1 MNTIIL
7 RKIVE
12 GTPRKELGMMQNIRK
27 RKESKRKEQGKAR
40 FDKEK
45 LVKLK
50 KEKKE
55 EKEENIGK
63 LKKKLERKQNKKFKK
78 QMKKEKDKPEEKY
91 SDISRRKRMKVWML
105 VVALIS
111 CLFIGRIAWIQ
122 FVMGEELK
130 QMAYEQQS
138 LDRAVNPRRGTIY
151 DATGKTILAVSSTVN
166 TITVNP
172 NNISKENKEKVARAL
187 SNIFELDYETVL
199 KKVKKNTSIETI
211 VRRIEKKKADEL
223 RIWMEDNGI
232 TVGIN
237 IDEDT
242 KRYYPY
248 NSLAS
253 QVIGFCGSDNQGLD
267 GIEAIYEE
275 ELQGEKGRITKV
287 TDANGG
293 EIEGE
298 GENYISAIDG
308 NDLVI
313 SIDATI
319 QGIAE
324 KYLKEACI
332 DNVCTD
338 GGNIIIMNPKTGD
351 ILAMAGYPNYNLN
364 EPYETTIE
372 ELKGNWDNLS
382 ESDQIKEMQKVW
394 RNKAVADTYEPGS
407 TFKLI
412 TTSAALEE
420 GITTTDKEGEFCCT
434 GGITIAGV
442 RISCWRYYNP
452 HGSES
457 LRQALMNSC
466 NPVFIGLGQEIG
478 VSKYYDY
485 LEKFGLLK
493 RTGIDLPGEAGSIFL
508 KEDKVGPVE
517 LATISFGQRF
527 EITPIQMITA
537 VSTIANKETY
547 VKPRIVKQ
555 IIDSQT
561 GEITNIPVE
570 ETEKV
575 ISKETA
581 EGVLSMMGSVVAQGT
596 GKNAQVQGYSI
607 GGKTG
612 TSEDGVNT
620 GKYVTSFVGV
630 APVSDPEVVI
640 LITLYNPTGEGGH
653 QGGGVAAPIASQV
666 LGEVLPYLEIQQDNI
681 SEEDIKKEVE
691 VPNVVGMTISEAK
704 KVLEEAGVGISYE
717 EVEEDI
723 SEKIVT
729 SQVPVGGIKI
739 YEGTNV
745 VIEYGEK

>member
-1 MNTIIL
+1 MKNKTEKIL
-7 RKIVE
+7 K
-12 GTPRKELGMMQNIRK
+12 P
-27 RKESKRKEQGKAR
+27 R
-40 FDKEK
+40 FDRIQVNKIKRSEK
-45 LVKLK
+45 GQYNV
-50 KEKKE
+50 ESVE
-55 EKEENIGK
+55 K
-63 LKKKLERKQNKKFKK
+63 LKKKFENKQNKKYKTQIK
-78 QMKKEKDKPEEKY
+78 QSLNNKLKQNEKN
-91 SDISRRKRMKVWML
+91 SDMSRKRRLKVCIIL
-105 VVALIS
+105 VIVLAI
-111 CLFIGRIAWIQ
+111 LFIMRIAWIQ
-122 FVMGEELK
+122 FIDGDKLK
-130 QMAYEQQS
+130 QMALEQQS
-138 LDRAVNPRRGTIY
+138 LDREINPRRGTIY
-151 DATGKTILAVSSTVN
+151 DATGKNVLAISSTVN

-172 NNISKENKEKVARAL
+172 NNISKENKEKVAEAL
-187 SNIFELDYETVL
+187 SNIFELDYEKVL
-199 KKVKKNTSIETI
+199 KKVKKNSSIETI
-211 VRRIEKKKADEL
+211 AKRVDKEKADEL
-223 RIWMEDNGI
+223 RIWMADNNI
-232 TVGIN
+232 EIGIN

-275 ELQGEKGRITKV
+275 ELQGKKGRITKV

-293 EIEGE
+293 EIENE
-298 GENYISAIDG
+298 GENYIPATDG
-308 NDLVI
+308 NDLVL

-332 DNVCTD
+332 DNKCTD
-338 GGNIIIMNPKTGD
+338 GGNIIVMNPKTGD
-351 ILAMAGYPNYNLN
+351 ILAMAGYPDYNLN
-364 EPYETTIE
+364 EPYDTIIE
-372 ELKGNWDNLS
+372 DLKPNWDNMS
-382 ESDQIKEMQKVW
+382 ETEQIKEIQKVW

-407 TFKLI
+407 TFKLV
-412 TTSAALEE
+412 TASAALEE

-434 GGITIAGV
+434 GGITVAGV

-457 LRQALMNSC
+457 LREALKNSC

-485 LEKFGLLK
+485 LEKFGLLR

-508 KEDKVGPVE
+508 KEEKVGPVE

-537 VSTIANKETY
+537 VSTIANKGVY

-555 IIDSQT
+555 IINSET
-561 GEITNIPVE
+561 GEVE
-570 ETEKV
+570 DLPIEEKDRV

-581 EGVLSMMGSVVAQGT
+581 EGILSMMETVVAEGT

-620 GKYVTSFVGV
+620 GKYVTSFVGI
-630 APVSDPEVVI
+630 APVSDPEVVV

-653 QGGGVAAPIASQV
+653 QGGGVAAPVGSQV
-666 LGEVLPYLEIQQDNI
+666 LGEILPYLEVQKNDI
-681 SEEDIKKEVE
+681 SEE
-691 VPNVVGMTISEAK
+691 
-704 KVLEEAGVGISYE
+704 
-717 EVEEDI
+717 
-723 SEKIVT
+723 
-729 SQVPVGGIKI
+729 
-739 YEGTNV
+739 
-745 VIEYGEK
+745 

>member
-1 MNTIIL
+1 M
-7 RKIVE
+7 KI
-12 GTPRKELGMMQNIRK
+12 KK
-27 RKESKRKEQGKAR
+27 RKENKRKNNEKTR
-40 FDKEK
+40 FDKEE
-45 LVKLK
+45 LLKLK
-50 KEKKE
+50 KHEKEKKE
-55 EKEENIGK
+55 NIDK
-63 LKKKLERKQNKKFKK
+63 LKRKVEKNKNKKFKEQLK
-78 QMKKEKDKPEEKY
+78 IDKIKIEEKY
-91 SDISRRKRMKVWML
+91 SDISRRKRFKFCL
-105 VVALIS
+105 IFVVIIF
-111 CLFIGRIAWIQ
+111 FIFIFRLAWIQ
-122 FVMGEELK
+122 FVDGNKLK
-130 QMAYEQQS
+130 EMAYEQQS
-138 LDRAVNPRRGTIY
+138 LDRAINPRRGTIY

-172 NNISKENKEKVARAL
+172 NNIAKEDKEKVATAL
-187 SNIFELDYETVL
+187 SNIFELNYETVL
-199 KKVKKNTSIETI
+199 KKVKRNTSIETI
-211 VRRIEKKKADEL
+211 ARRVDKEKADEL
-223 RIWMEDNGI
+223 RIWLEANDI
-232 TVGIN
+232 KVGIN

-293 EIEGE
+293 EIEEE
-298 GENYISAIDG
+298 GENYINAKDG
-308 NDLVI
+308 NDLVL

-332 DNVCTD
+332 DNKCTD
-338 GGNIIIMNPKTGD
+338 GGNITIMNPKTGD
-351 ILAMAGYPNYNLN
+351 VLAMAGYPNYNLN
-364 EPYETTIE
+364 DPYDTIIE
-372 ELKGNWDNLS
+372 ELKTNWDSMS
-382 ESDQIKEMQKVW
+382 ETDQIKEMQKVW

-412 TTSAALEE
+412 TASAALEE

-466 NPVFIGLGQEIG
+466 NPVFIGLGQELG

-493 RTGIDLPGEAGSIFL
+493 KTGIDLPGEAGSIFL

-537 VSTIANKETY
+537 VSTIANKGTY

-561 GEITNIPVE
+561 GKVTDIPVK
-570 ETEKV
+570 ETKNV

-581 EGVLSMMGSVVAQGT
+581 EGVLSMMGTVVAEGT

-612 TSEDGVNT
+612 TSEDGVDT

-630 APVSDPEVVI
+630 APVSDPQVVV

-653 QGGGVAAPIASQV
+653 QGGGVAAPIGSQV
-666 LGEVLPYLEIQQDNI
+666 LGEVLPYLEVQKDNVL
-681 SEEDIKKEVE
+681 EEDIKKEVE
-691 VPNVVGMTISEAK
+691 VPNLVGMTLQEAK
-704 KVLEEAGVGISYE
+704 NVLKELNLEINYE
-717 EVEEDI
+717 ESKEDL
-723 SEKIVT
+723 SEKVITKQTPT
-729 SQVPVGGIKI
+729 SGVKI

-745 VIEYGEK
+745 IVEY